1 MAIACAAI
9 YLGYV
14 GVDRKTSSR
23 NIWEDYLAKLE
34 TLKRRASTEK
44 AYEWTSRYYRSS
56 MIAAVTLALKKLVQ
70 EPIFEQVVSFL
81 VWVQQPTK
89 QDPDCDEDLAA
100 AKIVKWPLLMQY
112 YPDDSSKV
120 QVNMHQVVH
129 KVFRKYILDKYSE
142 EQIAEFIL
150 LYIETLSTSAQ
161 HDPLHFNL
169 NFHMTSKMMAPHLKT
184 LCHQPFLVWKLVLA
198 KTSERNALPST
209 FFSFGDI
216 FRKHFFLL
224 EAGRYFHKALQ
235 IVKDGY
241 DSDDKNKINF
251 IATILNNQGLIF
263 HENDE
268 YEKAELYYKR
278 ALDILRALHPP
289 NTSLPE
295 IVDSL
300 NKLGT
305 LYYTISY
312 REIADRQRE
321 RRDYVLQQYGLE
333 P

>member
-1 MAIACAAI
+1 MGAATPVHVDLI
-9 YLGYV
+9 VRYL
-14 GVDRKTSSR
+14 
-23 NIWEDYLAKLE
+23 
-34 TLKRRASTEK
+34 
-44 AYEWTSRYYRSS
+44 
-56 MIAAVTLALKKLVQ
+56 
-70 EPIFEQVVSFL
+70 
-81 VWVQQPTK
+81 TK

-100 AKIVKWPLLMQY
+100 AKIVKWSLLMQY

-129 KVFRKYILDKYSE
+129 KVFRRYILDKYSE

-169 NFHMTSKMMAPHLKT
+169 NFHMTSKMMTLHLKT

-216 FRKHFFLL
+216 CRKHFFLL

-268 YEKAELYYKR
+268 YEKTELYYKR
-278 ALDILRALHPP
+278 ALYILRALHPS

-295 IVDSL
+295 IADSL